1 MQEPS
6 RCRWW
11 RTSWRGTIGGD
22 SRHQPRTRDPT
33 TRRQRKP
40 PTQSLV
46 QTPRVGRSIDFFS
59 RPHPHRV
66 HRIGFARAF
75 AGRKLLQLS
84 PATTAPTSGLPTRLP
99 TTSSPSSSPTTRSP
113 TTKVPTLVPT
123 GRESWCGCLNRTSS
137 RRQGGEIIALVDARN
152 FAPGRSYA
160 LKFSYDTGKGEPY
173 GVFSD
178 YTPGAPVMVFPT
190 PYWPG
195 PTDVR
200 VTVSLWFVTSETRSP
215 IGGAAPS
222 RPASCCSWAS
232 HHI

>member
-1 MQEPS
+1 MVCSVSMPVVANELAGSSIQPASQPASQPS
-6 RCRWW
+6 NPSIQSIHPS
-11 RTSWRGTIGGD
+11 TN
-22 SRHQPRTRDPT
+22 PPNEPT
-33 TRRQRKP
+33 TN
-40 PTQSLV
+40 
-46 QTPRVGRSIDFFS
+46 
-59 RPHPHRV
+59 
-66 HRIGFARAF
+66 
-75 AGRKLLQLS
+75 
-84 PATTAPTSGLPTRLP
+84 
-99 TTSSPSSSPTTRSP
+99 
-113 TTKVPTLVPT
+113 VPTLVPT
-123 GRESWCGCLNRTSS
+123 GRESWCGCLNHTSG
-137 RRQGGEIIALVDARN
+137 RRQGGEMIALVDARN

-222 RPASCCSWAS
+222 RRASCCSWAS